1 MVENPLNVFVNT
13 GLDDYLAKSF
23 NRSGLVQVLTT
34 VNGKHGQYQRMQWV
48 KPGEAANLLESSFT
62 SAEVTRKDGKV
73 TKPLFIPLADMSG
86 ENPRALTAKQVM
98 EMYNHGRVGGMDLAT
113 FAKSNFFISD
123 GINATR
129 EVYKRGNEYIKQRQ
143 ALHKRI
149 VDSIVSQAD
158 KAKDGEKP
166 VCILLGGGSA
176 SGKSTIRDHFIQ
188 PDLDESGTKV
198 ATVDSDEI
206 KKFIP
211 EYRCFQQQRP
221 DAAALR
227 VHNESADI
235 TTQAID
241 RLVSEKRHFIY
252 DGTMKSLGKYTG
264 IIKQLKDAGYE
275 IRVVAA
281 TIPVEDAIA
290 RSDARAKATGR
301 KVPHSIIRG
310 SHGGCSVTY
319 PQLTSMVD
327 SYELWD
333 NSGDEPVLI
342 QDNEGIHDQQLY
354 DAFIK
359 KGEDW
364 KAAKAKREADRAA
377 KHRSE
382 VRSYGA

>member
-34 VNGKHGQYQRMQWV
+34 VQGKHGQYQRMQWV
-48 KPGEAANLLESSFT
+48 RPGEAANLLESSFT
-62 SAEVTRKDGKV
+62 SAEVTRQDGNV
-73 TKPLFIPLADMSG
+73 TKPVFIPLADMSKA
-86 ENPRALTAKQVM
+86 EPRALTAKQVM
-98 EMYNHGRVGGMDLAT
+98 DMYNRGRVDGMDLAT
-113 FAKSNFFISD
+113 FAKRNFFISD

-129 EVYKRGNEYIKQRQ
+129 EVYKRGGGYTKQRQ

-149 VDSIVSQAD
+149 VDDIVSQAD
-158 KAKDGEKP
+158 KAKEGEKP

-176 SGKSTIRDHFIQ
+176 SGKSTIRDRFVQ
-188 PDLDESGTKV
+188 PELDETGTRV

-206 KKFIP
+206 KKAIP
-211 EYRCFQQQRP
+211 EYGVFQEQRP
-221 DAAALR
+221 DAAAMR

-241 RLVSEKRHFIY
+241 RLISEKRHFIY
-252 DGTMKSLGKYTG
+252 DGTMKSLSKYTS

-275 IRVVAA
+275 VRVVAA

-290 RSDARAKATGR
+290 RSDDRAKKTGR

-319 PQLTSMVD
+319 PQLTGLVD

-333 NSGDEPVLI
+333 NSGERPVLV
-342 QDNEGIHDQQLY
+342 QDNDGIHDQQLY

-359 KGEDW
+359 KGADW

-377 KHRSE
+377 KHHSE